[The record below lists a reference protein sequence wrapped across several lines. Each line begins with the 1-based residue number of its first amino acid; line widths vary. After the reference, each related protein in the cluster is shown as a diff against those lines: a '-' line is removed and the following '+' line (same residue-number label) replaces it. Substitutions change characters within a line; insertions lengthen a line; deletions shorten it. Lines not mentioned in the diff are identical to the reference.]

1 MKIQT
6 KYDCPFYESRGGHCK
21 KKSGEINGYL
31 RYSFGCNC
39 PNDISK
45 CFYVQKAI
53 KDSPFFKG

>member
-6 KYDCPFYESRGGHCK
+6 KFDCPFYESKGGHCK
-21 KKSGEINGYL
+21 KRSHDYGFAQYA
-31 RYSFGCNC
+31 FGCQC

-53 KDSPFFKG
+53 KDSPFLKG